1 MGKITKVA
9 KNNFLYKFLCECLY
23 AIGYGFI
30 KFCATLGRFSIF
42 TYKLL
47 ASSISK
53 QVFFRNFFS
62 SLYTNG
68 FCSIPVV
75 GLTGFFTGA
84 VLALQLFTSLKMF
97 GIEDSIPYIVLV
109 ALMKELA
116 PVLCGLMVVA
126 RVGSSMSAEIGS
138 MKTNNQ
144 IDVLTSM
151 SINKYRFLF
160 LPRIFSMFVAQ
171 PLLTTIGILTGIIGS
186 FFVSTNMFGFT
197 DLQYWHLI
205 YDGFEF
211 PDYMM
216 SIVKGACFGILIS
229 LIACYE
235 GDKTKEGAVGVKKT
249 TISTVVVSCV
259 FILMFNFL
267 ITCVME

>member
-1 MGKITKVA
+1 MEKVIKTVKKIGILG
-9 KNNFLYKFLCECLY
+9 FLYDCL
-23 AIGYGFI
+23 AMIGDGFI
-30 KFCATLGRFSIF
+30 KFNATLGKFSIF
-42 TYKLL
+42 IWKLL
-47 ASSISK
+47 SSAISK
-53 QVFFRNFFS
+53 QFFFRNFLS
-62 SLYTNG
+62 SLYING

-97 GIEDSIPYIVLV
+97 GIEDSIPYVVLV

-160 LPRIFSMFVAQ
+160 LPRIISMLIAQ
-171 PLLTTIGILTGIIGS
+171 PLLTTIGVITGIVGS
-186 FFVSTNMFGFT
+186 YFVSTAMYGFT
-197 DLQYWHLI
+197 DLQFWHLI

-211 PDYMM
+211 PDYLM
-216 SIVKGACFGILIS
+216 SIVKGACFGGLIS

-235 GDKTKEGAVGVKKT
+235 GNKTKEGAVGVKKT

-267 ITCVME
+267 ITWIMG